1 MALQLRKLPIPV
13 AAFFQAFIGD
23 QNLLGV
29 AVMNELKRF
38 LRYLKGYEGQV
49 ALAVV
54 LILAV
59 TGLGLPYPMIVKVM
73 VDDALPHHDWHLQK
87 MLMGLFLLVFVAR
100 NILQY
105 LNRYILQR
113 LGMRITCD
121 MRQDIFAHLQ
131 TLSLKYYES
140 NQSGKIAA
148 RVAIDT
154 GAIHSLITGVLVN
167 LITDSLNI
175 VAIACVLWWI
185 EWRLALV
192 VLCVLPLF
200 VINYKFSVRRIR
212 SLSRRHRRN
221 WDRVVGFLHERVASA
236 RLVKSFS
243 AEEREIN
250 RFNRGI
256 EADYRNFNQLTLFNT
271 RLWVVA
277 ASIESFGILC
287 MFTAGGWLVIHDQL
301 TIGKLIAFSTYVGFL
316 FSPIL
321 RLSDMNSVVTNA
333 VTSLEKIHQVIDT
346 PSFVVEGPATI
357 QLPVVT
363 GRVEF
368 RDVQFSYDAQRKV
381 LKNINLAVAPGTMV
395 ALVGPSG
402 AGKTTLINLLCRFYD
417 VDTGTILLDDYDI
430 RKVSVKSLRQQI
442 GFVMQESILFSGT
455 LLDNIKYGRPDAA
468 MPAIIEATKAANA
481 HDFILQLPHG
491 YHSAVG
497 ERGVKLSGGQ
507 RQRIAIARAI
517 LKNPRLLI
525 FDEATSALDTESERL
540 IQDAMERLMKNRTTF
555 VIAHRLSTI
564 LQADQIVVMKDGE
577 IVETGKHAEL
587 IARGGLYNRLYD
599 LQFRDE

>member
-1 MALQLRKLPIPV
+1 
-13 AAFFQAFIGD
+13 
-23 QNLLGV
+23 
-29 AVMNELKRF
+29 MNELKRF

>member
-1 MALQLRKLPIPV
+1 
-13 AAFFQAFIGD
+13 
-23 QNLLGV
+23 
-29 AVMNELKRF
+29 MNELKRF

-54 LILAV
+54 LIMAV

-87 MLMGLFLLVFVAR
+87 MLMGLFLAVFVAR
-100 NILQY
+100 NALQY

-148 RVAIDT
+148 RVATDT
-154 GAIHSLITGVLVN
+154 GAINNLITSVLVN

-212 SLSRRHRRN
+212 GLSRRHRRN
-221 WDRVVGFLHERVASA
+221 WDRVVGFLHERVSSA

-243 AEEREIN
+243 AEQREID

-271 RLWVVA
+271 RLWVIA
-277 ASIESFGILC
+277 ASIESFGVLC

-316 FSPIL
+316 FSPII
-321 RLSDMNSVVTNA
+321 RLSDMNSVVTQA
-333 VTSLEKIHQVIDT
+333 VTSLEKIHQVLDT

-357 QLPVVT
+357 ELPVVT

-368 RDVQFSYDAQRKV
+368 RDVQFSYEARRKV
-381 LKNINLAVAPGTMV
+381 LKNINLTVDPGAMV

-417 VDTGTILLDDYDI
+417 VDGGAILLDGYDI

-481 HDFILQLPHG
+481 HDFILQLAHG
-491 YHSAVG
+491 YNSAVG

-540 IQDAMERLMKNRTTF
+540 IQDAMERLMKSRTTF

-564 LQADQIVVMKDGE
+564 LKADKIVVMKDGE
-577 IVETGKHAEL
+577 IVETGNHTEL
-587 IARGGLYNRLYD
+587 VARAGLYKHLYD